1 MCWGPGPAGQTGKG
15 RPGWQGKSATCWL
28 RGHVGLAAS
37 RQGRLA
43 RDLGNLRPIAH
54 RSPGSAT
61 APATALA
68 PVTARHGPG
77 PCPSPCHRPAQPQSD
92 SPGPGPSS
100 YPVRGP
106 RHAGPGRLG
115 RHEAHL
121 PGRLPQELGAVPVSV
136 VLGQVGRGVA
146 VLVPQGVVHVVGDQ
160 GLAAL
165 RGGGACDRGT
175 RPCPRLSPAPCTRSP
190 SPPPRGGTE
199 AARAGAREPTPR
211 HGHPV
216 LAAWRSALRTP
227 VRGLHRSPGPAARA
241 SPSRPVSPLRPRHQ
255 FPFLQ
260 QLQGVCHLHVW
271 EGDRTVARPPLRLVS
286 RVRWF
291 QTAQAER
298 PSLECGNLGGP
309 RPRQNRRADG
319 RASGATARGAPAEPL
334 PRQRKAPAPCTS
346 RLPKASER

>member
-1 MCWGPGPAGQTGKG
+1 M
-15 RPGWQGKSATCWL
+15 
-28 RGHVGLAAS
+28 
-37 RQGRLA
+37 
-43 RDLGNLRPIAH
+43 
-54 RSPGSAT
+54 
-61 APATALA
+61 
-68 PVTARHGPG
+68 
-77 PCPSPCHRPAQPQSD
+77 
-92 SPGPGPSS
+92 
-100 YPVRGP
+100 
-106 RHAGPGRLG
+106 
-115 RHEAHL
+115 
-121 PGRLPQELGAVPVSV
+121 
-136 VLGQVGRGVA
+136 
-146 VLVPQGVVHVVGDQ
+146 VGDQ

-190 SPPPRGGTE
+190 SPPPRGDAE

-260 QLQGVCHLHVW
+260 QLQGVCHLHVR
-271 EGDRTVARPPLRLVS
+271 EGDRTAGRPPLGLVS

-309 RPRQNRRADG
+309 RQRQNRRADG
-319 RASGATARGAPAEPL
+319 RVRGDGAGGPGRAAPPSTESTGPVHESPPESIRALTGRRGPPGPRSRRRDSALRAR
-334 PRQRKAPAPCTS
+334 
-346 RLPKASER
+346 

>member
-1 MCWGPGPAGQTGKG
+1 MGGGRGEPGPTLARLPPPPTHSSVCPSALPSCICPPARLLVACRVLGTGASRTDREGPAGVAGQVCNLLASG
-15 RPGWQGKSATCWL
+15 P
-28 RGHVGLAAS
+28 RGAAAS

-43 RDLGNLRPIAH
+43 GDLGNLRPIAH

-77 PCPSPCHRPAQPQSD
+77 PCPSPCRRPAQPQSD

-190 SPPPRGGTE
+190 SPPPRGDTE

-241 SPSRPVSPLRPRHQ
+241 SPSRPGPRSDHGTS
-255 FPFLQ
+255 FRFYSN
-260 QLQGVCHLHVW
+260 
-271 EGDRTVARPPLRLVS
+271 S
-286 RVRWF
+286 RVCVTFTCGKGTEQRPGRRWD
-291 QTAQAER
+291 
-298 PSLECGNLGGP
+298 S
-309 RPRQNRRADG
+309 
-319 RASGATARGAPAEPL
+319 
-334 PRQRKAPAPCTS
+334 
-346 RLPKASER
+346 

>member
-43 RDLGNLRPIAH
+43 GDLGNLRPIAH

-61 APATALA
+61 ASATALA

-106 RHAGPGRLG
+106 RHAGPREAGEARGSPAWPSPAGTGRS
-115 RHEAHL
+115 
-121 PGRLPQELGAVPVSV
+121 PGV
-136 VLGQVGRGVA
+136 
-146 VLVPQGVVHVVGDQ
+146 
-160 GLAAL
+160 
-165 RGGGACDRGT
+165 RGT
-175 RPCPRLSPAPCTRSP
+175 RPGRPRCSRPRPAGSG
-190 SPPPRGGTE
+190 PRGGRPGPGSTAGRGRLRPGHTPVPAALAGAVHAVTQPAPRGDTE

-260 QLQGVCHLHVW
+260 QLQGVCHLHVR
-271 EGDRTVARPPLRLVS
+271 EGDRTAARPPLGLVS

-309 RPRQNRRADG
+309 RQRQNRRADG

-346 RLPKASER
+346 RLPKASAR